1 MKNARLLL
9 LLVIGVCALA
19 SPARVLVLR
28 ACDVENPPAH
38 CENTWA
44 IVAHVSLPKQSA
56 TTVNPTPRCGSSFD
70 SIDWG
75 TIVIDAFRAE
85 ASPERLENLA
95 MDVSEA
101 FQKKLIP
108 QITRHIRGDA
118 ASFVEDSF
126 SKMRP
131 KAWSPSVNLRNQ
143 ALCAPVIAIV
153 PVNATVRE
161 FRFRAYGE
169 KFGDIDCT
177 PTQKECSVGFCRFV
191 YGYGHPEKTSLNGM
205 TVYTAIFQSWSTDSP
220 RVGRLIIFF
229 EMPPGKL
236 PVQQM

>member
-1 MKNARLLL
+1 M
-9 LLVIGVCALA
+9 
-19 SPARVLVLR
+19 
-28 ACDVENPPAH
+28 
-38 CENTWA
+38 WA
-44 IVAHVSLPKQSA
+44 IVAHVSLSKQSA
-56 TTVNPTPRCGSSFD
+56 TTVNPTPRCGSGFD

-95 MDVSEA
+95 MDVSDA

-118 ASFVEDSF
+118 ASFVEDGF
-126 SKMRP
+126 LKMTP

-169 KFGDIDCT
+169 KFGDMDCT
-177 PTQKECSVGFCRFV
+177 ASKECSVGFCRFV
-191 YGYGHPEKTSLNGM
+191 YGYGPPEKTSLNGM

-220 RVGRLIIFF
+220 RVSRLIIFF

-236 PVQQM
+236 PAQQM